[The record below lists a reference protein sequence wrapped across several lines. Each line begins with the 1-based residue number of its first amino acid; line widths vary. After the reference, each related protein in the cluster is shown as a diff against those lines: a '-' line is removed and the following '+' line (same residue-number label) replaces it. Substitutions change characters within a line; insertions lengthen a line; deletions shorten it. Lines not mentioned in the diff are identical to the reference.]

1 MVRLYRWLIRLT
13 PAALRREYGAAMEE
27 TFTRR
32 LNDARA
38 SGFWMCARVCGHE
51 FTGLIGL
58 LLSERWGVPARLQ
71 RQRQRTQSRGKA
83 GRMDTVGREIRHAGR
98 RLVRSPVFTLAAVLT
113 LALAIGAN
121 AAIFTVVYRV
131 VLNPLPYPDSDRLIA
146 LDYGLPTR
154 NINSGVKYMSSQFY
168 YQLADRARTLD
179 KVAVYNISGVT
190 LTGTEGNPERIQIS
204 RATPSLASVLRVQP
218 ALGRWFTDEEGVPGS
233 PPPVVLSYGLW
244 VRRYGREPAIVG
256 RSLTI
261 DGLPATVVGV
271 MPASFTFPDART
283 DAWIAAQS
291 TRKTAS
297 SLFTVIGPA
306 SKAIAESRQTAVT
319 IVTGSRGSSPISILC
334 SSLTLA
340 KPTARPLATP
350 PAIMMATSLM
360 TSRRIEARSA
370 PRVMRIPNSVWR
382 FVTR

>member
-1 MVRLYRWLIRLT
+1 MVRRYRWLIRLT

-38 SGFWMCARVCGHE
+38 SGFGRCARVGGQG

-58 LLSERWGVPARLQ
+58 LLSEQWGVPARLQ
-71 RQRQRTQSRGKA
+71 RQRQRTQARGKT
-83 GRMDTVGREIRHAGR
+83 GNMDAFGREIRHATR
-98 RLVRSPVFTLAAVLT
+98 RLVRSPAFTLAAVLT

-131 VLNPLPYPDSDRLIA
+131 VLNPLPYPASDRLIA

-154 NINSGVKYMSSQFY
+154 NINAGVKYMSWQFY

-179 KVAVYNISGVT
+179 KGAVYHVSGVT

-204 RATPSLASVLRVQP
+204 RATPSLASVLRVRP

-244 VRRYGREPAIVG
+244 IRRYGREPAIVG

-261 DGLPATVVGV
+261 DGRPATVVGV

-283 DAWIAAQS
+283 DA
-291 TRKTAS
+291 
-297 SLFTVIGPA
+297 
-306 SKAIAESRQTAVT
+306 
-319 IVTGSRGSSPISILC
+319 
-334 SSLTLA
+334 
-340 KPTARPLATP
+340 
-350 PAIMMATSLM
+350 
-360 TSRRIEARSA
+360 
-370 PRVMRIPNSVWR
+370 
-382 FVTR
+382 